1 MIKRIKQNNN
11 IRVINLKKLNNFK
24 GKIIKIIKSTDKFF
38 NTFGELYISELKPN
52 QIKAWRYH
60 KQSTQNIFLVSG
72 KCKLVYLNRKKFK
85 KIILSDKL
93 PKLIII
99 PKKTWYG
106 YQNLSKNISIILNL
120 SSKKYLESEILRKAK
135 IEMNYKW

>member
-72 KCKLVYLNRKKFK
+72 KCKLVYLNRKN
-85 KIILSDKL
+85 LKL
-93 PKLIII
+93 FVNKSPKLIII
-99 PKKTWYG
+99 SKTWYG